1 MDTTTPAHDT
11 GDCTVK
17 KEKKA
22 RYQENSKKQSAYLT
36 HAIPPKTDDDFMI
49 DCPTDEE
56 CETYRYDSGTTDF
69 NTSSEEEMDSH
80 DGYNSY
86 FEEDDPA
93 FCDQYPLQG

>member
-11 GDCTVK
+11 GDCAAKKKK
-17 KEKKA
+17 KE
-22 RYQENSKKQSAYLT
+22 RYKENYKKQSAYLT

-56 CETYRYDSGTTDF
+56 CETYHYDSGTSDF
-69 NTSSEEEMDSH
+69 NTSSEDAMDSH

-86 FEEDDPA
+86 LEEDDET